1 MLKIDG
7 ALEESPFLCDRWD
20 VHIVIFFCMQVNITL
35 GTVVFWSFSSYQ
47 KEEISN
53 QVIIRNVNQGDIAYY
68 NM

>member
-7 ALEESPFLCDRWD
+7 ALEESPFLCDRWN
-20 VHIVIFFCMQVNITL
+20 VHIVILSVMQVNITL

-47 KEEISN
+47 KEGISK
-53 QVIIRNVNQGDIAYY
+53 QVIDRNVNQGDIAYY